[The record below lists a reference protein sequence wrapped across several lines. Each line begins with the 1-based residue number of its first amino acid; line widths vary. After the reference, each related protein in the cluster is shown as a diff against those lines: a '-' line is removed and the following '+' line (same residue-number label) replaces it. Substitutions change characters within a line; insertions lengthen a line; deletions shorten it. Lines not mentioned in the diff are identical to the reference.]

1 MMSEVKCD
9 VMCGIGRLQC
19 LAHGDT
25 ELPKHSFFVVFSL
38 CKAIRQARKKEGSSR
53 KIVGVPMAST
63 SLNTVGPVLIRTETI
78 RG

>member
-1 MMSEVKCD
+1 MGGYSVSLME
-9 VMCGIGRLQC
+9 IQI
-19 LAHGDT
+19 A
-25 ELPKHSFFVVFSL
+25 PKHSFFVVFSL